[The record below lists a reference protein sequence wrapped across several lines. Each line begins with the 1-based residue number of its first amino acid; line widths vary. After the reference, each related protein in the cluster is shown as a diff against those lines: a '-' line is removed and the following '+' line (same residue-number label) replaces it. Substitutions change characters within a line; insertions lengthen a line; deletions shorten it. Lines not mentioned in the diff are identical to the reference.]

1 MSRLKWLEYGG
12 GIQWQNGI
20 GNVTSIKNFLAAA
33 TQLNIRLGLI
43 TYHYTGLGTLHYT
56 PRSSVDSIDI
66 SFLLCIVDS
75 QYLVENR
82 ERALLLN
89 CLIFVEHTFKAHC
102 AS

>member
-1 MSRLKWLEYGG
+1 MSTLKWLEYGG

-75 QYLVENR
+75 NSQYLVENR
-82 ERALLLN
+82 ERALLLFN
-89 CLIFVEHTFKAHC
+89 FVEHTFKAHC

>member
-1 MSRLKWLEYGG
+1 MEYGG

-56 PRSSVDSIDI
+56 QWSSVVDSTDI

-89 CLIFVEHTFKAHC
+89 CLIFVEHTFKAHF